1 MSLSQEERLARR
13 KSNRMAG
20 EALNEDS
27 AVSAAASEAVA
38 DSERN
43 KTLGERFGQD
53 FVDRVKV
60 EGNQDGNKYSRKELA
75 SEFRYG
81 RGDTTV
87 DDTVA
92 KFQSMVDSG
101 NFKGNNS
108 ARGFLEM
115 HGVNFGE
122 GKGKDKPDVSI
133 NPIDDVNPGPG
144 SGGGGGGGDQTIDPG
159 NPGEVGGG
167 GPGTGIDNST
177 NVSVNQDNDI
187 ITDIVGDG
195 NSVTN
200 NQDNSVNTIGGR
212 VGSFSGDRG
221 SMFKDNWMQNF
232 FS

>member
-20 EALNEDS
+20 EALNEDT
-27 AVSAAASEAVA
+27 AVSEAASDAVA
-38 DSERN
+38 TSEQN
-43 KTLGERFGQD
+43 KSLGERFGQD

-81 RGDTTV
+81 RGDASV

-101 NFKGNNS
+101 KFNGNNK
-108 ARGFLEM
+108 AQGFLEM
-115 HGVNFGE
+115 HGVNFGN
-122 GKGKDKPDVSI
+122 GGDKEPDKEPDVSI
-133 NPIDDVNPGPG
+133 MPVDDVVDPGPRTGGDGGSRGDQIINPSNPGEL
-144 SGGGGGGGDQTIDPG
+144 GGGGGTSV
-159 NPGEVGGG
+159 N
-167 GPGTGIDNST
+167 
-177 NVSVNQDNDI
+177 VNQDNDI
-187 ITDIVGDG
+187 NTDIVGND
-195 NSVTN
+195 NIVTS
-200 NQDNSVNTIGGR
+200 NQDNSINTIGGR
-212 VGSFSGDRG
+212 SSSFNGSRG

>member
-81 RGDTTV
+81 RGDTSV

-92 KFQSMVDSG
+92 KFQSMVDRG
-101 NFKGNNS
+101 KFKGNNK
-108 ARGFLEM
+108 AQGFLEM
-115 HGVNFGE
+115 HGVNFGNDDASVPTPTPE
-122 GKGKDKPDVSI
+122 PE
-133 NPIDDVNPGPG
+133 IDAPEIAPPSN
-144 SGGGGGGGDQTIDPG
+144 GGGGEGPTQTIQPPGLMPGIPTGGGMGINFQQTQDNDQTITNNGD
-159 NPGEVGGG
+159 NNVN
-167 GPGTGIDNST
+167 TQNMDNS
-177 NVSVNQDNDI
+177 
-187 ITDIVGDG
+187 
-195 NSVTN
+195 
-200 NQDNSVNTIGGR
+200 NTINQGSAAGFSKDWMNKYFNFGG
-212 VGSFSGDRG
+212 
-221 SMFKDNWMQNF
+221 
-232 FS
+232 